1 MIHQQIPFLNEDENV
16 NRNFSLNLFPKLKLF
31 EYEFPKEF
39 LVRKDFQEKNDY
51 FMPSQKFNF
60 EPILDSSQ
68 LSSTEESPHSQNKN
82 ISLNNISSEEI
93 TQNKTKNLPI
103 FQIDVNKE
111 NQDTKKFE
119 DKLLMNRISAR
130 KSRLKKKE
138 YIKCLEEETAKL
150 KNQMILN
157 KTNMIYSDNDN
168 MANINIQKDIDNE
181 KNKNFMNKIIL
192 LENQENEVKREGQ
205 KKRANV
211 MKQHENLQKTLLR
224 EMLVKQIYYFIPLR
238 YHIFEEKFIKLVKI
252 DEDDSISVI
261 NSKINENIE
270 KIKNYM
276 NIVPK
281 KRIKLVIKF
290 HEIYKRIRNYVD
302 NYQLLFSE
310 SFKY

>member
-1 MIHQQIPFLNEDENV
+1 
-16 NRNFSLNLFPKLKLF
+16 
-31 EYEFPKEF
+31 
-39 LVRKDFQEKNDY
+39 
-51 FMPSQKFNF
+51 
-60 EPILDSSQ
+60 
-68 LSSTEESPHSQNKN
+68 
-82 ISLNNISSEEI
+82 
-93 TQNKTKNLPI
+93 
-103 FQIDVNKE
+103 
-111 NQDTKKFE
+111 
-119 DKLLMNRISAR
+119 
-130 KSRLKKKE
+130 
-138 YIKCLEEETAKL
+138 
-150 KNQMILN
+150 
-157 KTNMIYSDNDN
+157 
-168 MANINIQKDIDNE
+168 
-181 KNKNFMNKIIL
+181 MNKIIL